1 MIIFYLIFQS
11 DINGIHPH
19 ADGSE
24 SKEFCHYIS
33 QKPEPAAFLPEK
45 GKALRYREKRLLWI
59 KNPV

>member
-1 MIIFYLIFQS
+1 M
-11 DINGIHPH
+11 NGIHPH
-19 ADGSE
+19 ADESE